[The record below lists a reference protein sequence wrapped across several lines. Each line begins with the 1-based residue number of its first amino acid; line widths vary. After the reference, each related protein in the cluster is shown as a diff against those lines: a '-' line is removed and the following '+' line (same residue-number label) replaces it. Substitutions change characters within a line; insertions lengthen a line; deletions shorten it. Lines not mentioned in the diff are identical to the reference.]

1 MVRWLERREEVG
13 REAGT
18 MKQNAKILIVAAGL
32 MAAVLYSCG
41 GGYGSSNG
49 YGMAAAA
56 PGMFTLSAPADGA
69 MTTGPTPL
77 LTWAPAPNTSDYR
90 VQIDTAGTFTGTLV
104 VNAVENATTY
114 SYQVSAATVTVGTLY
129 HWRVIA
135 ENVYGQSIAGPRS
148 FTP

>member
-1 MVRWLERREEVG
+1 MEAGR

-18 MKQNAKILIVAAGL
+18 MKQNTKILIVAAGL

-41 GGYGSSNG
+41 GSYGGGGNG
-49 YGMAAAA
+49 YGMAASA
-56 PGMFTLSAPADGA
+56 PGMFTLSAPADGLNPA
-69 MTTGPTPL
+69 GAPL
-77 LTWAPAPNTSDYR
+77 LTWTPASSASDYR
-90 VQIDTAGTFTGTLV
+90 VQIDTAGTFAGALV

-114 SYQVSAATVTVGTLY
+114 SYQVSAATVTAGTLY